1 MGICISYRQT
11 LSLLDE
17 ISKQH
22 TAPLS
27 KWINTK
33 TPFIFWGDNLD
44 KQRTVRDMR
53 TNHRGE
59 LMHMYSIL
67 AGATRTT
74 DPSLSHHENIADVS
88 SISSVS
94 FLPTDRDISSVRKNL
109 TVLVAR
115 ILTQYFKDF
124 KPLQRAVS
132 SHISHQFS
140 NEMSRKSEVV
150 VVDVLQKNEACR
162 SDMIDIM
169 TQMQEYLGEGY
180 PEDHHILSAG
190 DQLTCERQI
199 GAKMHRRDGDTVHKR
214 LGIFEPVTSDWHC
227 MVCLLS
233 VSIMHA
239 F

>member
-1 MGICISYRQT
+1 
-11 LSLLDE
+11 
-17 ISKQH
+17 
-22 TAPLS
+22 
-27 KWINTK
+27 
-33 TPFIFWGDNLD
+33 
-44 KQRTVRDMR
+44 
-53 TNHRGE
+53 
-59 LMHMYSIL
+59 
-67 AGATRTT
+67 
-74 DPSLSHHENIADVS
+74 
-88 SISSVS
+88 
-94 FLPTDRDISSVRKNL
+94 
-109 TVLVAR
+109 
-115 ILTQYFKDF
+115 
-124 KPLQRAVS
+124 
-132 SHISHQFS
+132 
-140 NEMSRKSEVV
+140 MSRKSEVV